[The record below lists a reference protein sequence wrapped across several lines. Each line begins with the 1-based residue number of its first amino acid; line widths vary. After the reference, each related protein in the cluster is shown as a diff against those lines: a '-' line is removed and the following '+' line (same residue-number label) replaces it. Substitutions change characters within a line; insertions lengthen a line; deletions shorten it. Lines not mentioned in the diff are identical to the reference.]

1 MIRKIFLLLGILAAL
16 MLPSE
21 TFAKHG
27 GGGHGGG
34 HGHGGGRHVHHG
46 GHVHGGRGHV
56 HHGHGRPSHAHHGP
70 SYGRGHARP
79 SHGHAHL
86 DMAAGTTVTGTPAT
100 VVGGV
105 ATTTRTVLVPAGALR
120 PLVGFGSATRACT
133 HKTFLPP
140 AKMFVFRRRPNG
152 PRRLLLRPRGR

>member
-1 MIRKIFLLLGILAAL
+1 MAAGVMGAVTVMAVVAMCIMGDTFTAGVVTCTMVMVGQAMPITDPLMAGDMLAPATD
-16 MLPSE
+16 M
-21 TFAKHG
+21 
-27 GGGHGGG
+27 
-34 HGHGGGRHVHHG
+34 RIM
-46 GHVHGGRGHV
+46 
-56 HHGHGRPSHAHHGP
+56 
-70 SYGRGHARP
+70 
-79 SHGHAHL
+79 

-140 AKMFVFRRRPNG
+140 AKMFAFRRRRNG

>member
-1 MIRKIFLLLGILAAL
+1 MAAGVMGAVTVMAVVAMCIMGDTFTAGVVTCTMVMVGQAMPITDPLMAGDMLAPATD
-16 MLPSE
+16 M
-21 TFAKHG
+21 
-27 GGGHGGG
+27 
-34 HGHGGGRHVHHG
+34 RIM
-46 GHVHGGRGHV
+46 
-56 HHGHGRPSHAHHGP
+56 
-70 SYGRGHARP
+70 
-79 SHGHAHL
+79 

>member
-1 MIRKIFLLLGILAAL
+1 MAAGVMGAVTVMAVVAMCIMGDTFTAGVVTCTMVMVGQAMPITDPLMAGDMLAPATD
-16 MLPSE
+16 M
-21 TFAKHG
+21 
-27 GGGHGGG
+27 
-34 HGHGGGRHVHHG
+34 RIM
-46 GHVHGGRGHV
+46 
-56 HHGHGRPSHAHHGP
+56 
-70 SYGRGHARP
+70 
-79 SHGHAHL
+79 

-140 AKMFVFRRRPNG
+140 KR
-152 PRRLLLRPRGR
+152 

>member
-1 MIRKIFLLLGILAAL
+1 MAAGVMGAVTVMAVVAMCIMGDTFTAGVVTCTMVMVGQAMPITDPLMAGDMLAPATD
-16 MLPSE
+16 M
-21 TFAKHG
+21 
-27 GGGHGGG
+27 
-34 HGHGGGRHVHHG
+34 RIM
-46 GHVHGGRGHV
+46 
-56 HHGHGRPSHAHHGP
+56 
-70 SYGRGHARP
+70 
-79 SHGHAHL
+79 

-140 AKMFVFRRRPNG
+140 QA
-152 PRRLLLRPRGR
+152 LRCSLSAGDETAPGGYS